1 MFGVVSDQTE
11 CIRDCRCDQVEY
23 SENDELQKLVDSK
36 QVRCLVEGCCFQS
49 TLADYL
55 LHEHG
60 EAAYSNAH
68 VDFSCFTQP
77 LIRPLSAADSSS
89 LPVLSTSVRSQLL
102 QVTTPLL
109 VLCSTFNG

>member
-1 MFGVVSDQTE
+1 MYVYV
-11 CIRDCRCDQVEY
+11 CRCDQIEY
-23 SENDELQKLVDSK
+23 SENEELQKLIDSK
-36 QVRCLVEGCCFQS
+36 QVRCLEEGCCFQS

-60 EAAYSNAH
+60 KAAYSNAH
-68 VDFSCFTQP
+68 VDFSCLTQP

-102 QVTTPLL
+102 QVTALAMPFTSALFKIYWL
-109 VLCSTFNG
+109 DSG